1 MGSSSAVTLNLGSG
15 NGSAAATITGAE
27 LASTFTMDGSQFGGT
42 MEIGKLSASGN
53 ITISLGTLGDLS
65 ASGTLSTVGNLVI
78 DGTNASTAQ
87 LTLAGAVS
95 SNGATTISLGE
106 GSGAVSANA
115 INVGSLTYDA
125 SNFAGTTDLQGVTA
139 SGNVVVSVGGLG
151 AFSAN
156 SIASTA
162 GNVIVDASNAAS
174 AAINLAF
181 VSSSGI

>member
-1 MGSSSAVTLNLGSG
+1 MINLPLGSSSAVTLNLGSG

-95 SNGATTISLGE
+95 SNGATTILGE

-151 AFSAN
+151 ASVQ
-156 SIASTA
+156 TQLLQQP
-162 GNVIVDASNAAS
+162 VM
-174 AAINLAF
+174 
-181 VSSSGI
+181 